1 MIRTAI
7 MASLTALGAI
17 HVGQAQ
23 TPIAAKPPMGWNS
36 WNHFGAKITD
46 ANVRATVDMLVNTGM
61 RDAGYVYVNIDDG
74 WQGKR
79 DAQGNIQAN
88 DRFPD
93 MKALGEYVHS
103 KGLKFGI
110 YSSPGRETCAHFE
123 GSLGHEAQDA
133 KTYASWGVDYLKYD
147 LCSFDKEMEKE
158 RKSHPDT
165 PDAAQKLMID
175 AYRKM
180 GEALRKTGRPI
191 LYSLC
196 QYGWADVWKWA
207 PEVGAQM
214 WRTTDDISDN
224 YSRMFT
230 IGSGQAPLAKYAGTG
245 HWNDPDMLEIGN
257 GQMSADE
264 YRAHMSLW
272 ALLAAPLLAGNNLTK
287 MTAEDKAILMNRE
300 VIAIDQDDLGKQGE
314 RIVLD
319 GDIQIWKRQLSDGRA
334 AIGIFSSAGT
344 PREVLVNLSALGLS
358 ADTRLYDVWKGGES
372 NAIHG
377 TLPVMLQKHS
387 VALLVTQP

>member
-1 MIRTAI
+1 MIRTVI
-7 MASLTALGAI
+7 TTVLLGASVI
-17 HVGQAQ
+17 FGMAQA
-23 TPIAAKPPMGWNS
+23 PLAAKPPMGWNS
-36 WNHFGAKITD
+36 WNHFGAKISD
-46 ANVRATVDMLVNTGM
+46 ADVRATVDRLVSTGM

-79 DAQGNIQAN
+79 DGQGNIQAN

-93 MKALGEYVHS
+93 MKALGQYIHS

-110 YSSPGRETCAHFE
+110 YSSPGFETCAHFE
-123 GSLGHEAQDA
+123 GSLRHEAQDA
-133 KTYASWGVDYLKYD
+133 KTYASCGVDYLKYD

-158 RKSHPDT
+158 RKSHPNA

-180 GEALRKTGRPI
+180 GEALRQTGRPM

-224 YSRMFT
+224 YSRMFI
-230 IGSGQAPLAKYAGTG
+230 IGSGQAPLAKYAGPG

-257 GQMSADE
+257 GQMSPDE

-300 VIAIDQDDLGKQGE
+300 VIALDQDDLGKQGE
-314 RIVLD
+314 RILLD
-319 GDIQIWKRQLSDGRA
+319 GDVQIWKRQLSGGRA

-344 PREVLVNLSALGLS
+344 PREVLVNLSGLGLS
-358 ADTRLYDVWKGGES
+358 ANTRLHDVWKGGET

-387 VALLVTQP
+387 VALFVTQP